1 METGLHIFVASATA
15 RGVFAAA
22 LALVCMPAFALDAGE
37 TLRVMTFNVRGCK
50 DMTDKVNVQQIPV
63 EAEGVTPQTGVE
75 YTFRFVFNYAAGT
88 YSVYVKTGL
97 TGFARLRENNPV
109 NPVNPVQNFPLAA
122 SGSALSSLIGFDGDG
137 ILRSIFGNFI
147 SGFNIRLR

>member
-1 METGLHIFVASATA
+1 MA

-22 LALVCMPAFALDAGE
+22 LALFCMPAFALDAGE

-88 YSVYVKTGL
+88 YSEY
-97 TGFARLRENNPV
+97 V

-122 SGSALSSLIGFDGDG
+122 SGSALSSIGFDGDG
-137 ILRSIFGNFI
+137 ILRSIFGNYV